1 MPRVWITKISEY
13 VVEISEAEDETD
25 AIVQALDYFQ
35 RLPLV
40 NREELLEREHLEE
53 TVEWN

>member
-1 MPRVWITKISEY
+1 MPKVRITKTSEY
-13 VVEISEAEDETD
+13 IVEVRDAEDDTD

-40 NREELLEREHLEE
+40 NQEELLESEHLEE

>member
-1 MPRVWITKISEY
+1 MPKVRITKISEY

-35 RLPLV
+35 RLPLI